1 MSSFQNSHIDLEI
14 ISGDRHYRR
23 SDVSGEED
31 SSSCDYDYDFHS
43 AVRSFC
49 GEFETADDDD
59 LGGDETYSDSEASR
73 SAGGSPEKD
82 CRICHLG
89 LESNRHECGD
99 PMVLGCSCK
108 DDLGYVHKQCADTWF
123 KIKGNKTCEICRCI
137 AQNFSKVANEI
148 DQTLTTVETNVD
160 DVEAGNIST
169 VVATSDSDDRRF
181 WRGNRFLNFLL
192 TCMVCAFVISWF
204 FHFNLPSQQ

>member
-1 MSSFQNSHIDLEI
+1 MSSYEISHIDLENG
-14 ISGDRHYRR
+14 SGERHYRR
-23 SDVSGEED
+23 SDVSGED

-49 GEFETADDDD
+49 GEFEIADDLDD
-59 LGGDETYSDSEASR
+59 DSVSASESEPSDSMEV
-73 SAGGSPEKD
+73 SPEKD

-89 LESNRHECGD
+89 LESSRHECGD

-123 KIKGNKTCEICRCI
+123 KIKGNKTCEICRSI
-137 AQNFSKVANEI
+137 AQNFSKVDNEI
-148 DQTLTTVETNVD
+148 DQTTTVETNVD
-160 DVEAGNIST
+160 DVEAGNTST

-204 FHFNLPSQQ
+204 FHFNLPSKQ

>member
-1 MSSFQNSHIDLEI
+1 MSSFEISHVDLENG
-14 ISGDRHYRR
+14 SGERHYRR
-23 SDVSGEED
+23 SDVSDIGED

-49 GEFETADDDD
+49 GEFEIPDSDDD
-59 LGGDETYSDSEASR
+59 LESESEL
-73 SAGGSPEKD
+73 SGSIGGSPEKD

-89 LESNRHECGD
+89 LESSRLECGD
-99 PMVLGCSCK
+99 PMILGCSCK
-108 DDLGYVHKQCADTWF
+108 DDLGYVHKQCAETWF
-123 KIKGNKTCEICRCI
+123 KIKGNKTCEICRSI
-137 AQNFSKVANEI
+137 ALNFSKVANEV
-148 DQTLTTVETNVD
+148 DQTATETNVD
-160 DVEAGNIST
+160 DVEAGNAST

-192 TCMVCAFVISWF
+192 TCMVSAFVISWF

>member
-1 MSSFQNSHIDLEI
+1 MSSFEISHLDLENG
-14 ISGDRHYRR
+14 SGDQRHYRQ
-23 SDVSGEED
+23 SDVSEFGED

-49 GEFETADDDD
+49 GEFEFPD
-59 LGGDETYSDSEASR
+59 LEDLSESESETSR
-73 SAGGSPEKD
+73 SSPEEKD

-89 LESNRHECGD
+89 LESSRRECGD

-108 DDLGYVHKQCADTWF
+108 DDLGYVHKQCAETWF
-123 KIKGNKTCEICRCI
+123 KIKGDKTCEICRSI
-137 AQNFSKVANEI
+137 ALNFSKAGNDI
-148 DQTLTTVETNVD
+148 DQTTTIETTVS
-160 DVEAGNIST
+160 DVEAGNSST
-169 VVATSDSDDRRF
+169 VVATIDSDDRRF

-192 TCMVCAFVISWF
+192 TCMVSAFVISWF

>member
-1 MSSFQNSHIDLEI
+1 MSSYEISHIDLEN
-14 ISGDRHYRR
+14 GAGERHYRR
-23 SDVSGEED
+23 SDVSGED

-49 GEFETADDDD
+49 GEFEIADDLDD
-59 LGGDETYSDSEASR
+59 DSISASESDPSDSMGVSDER
-73 SAGGSPEKD
+73 D

-89 LESNRHECGD
+89 LESSRHECGD

-123 KIKGNKTCEICRCI
+123 KIKGNKTCEICRSI
-137 AQNFSKVANEI
+137 AQNFSKGDNEI
-148 DQTLTTVETNVD
+148 DQTTVETNVD
-160 DVEAGNIST
+160 DVEAGNTST

-204 FHFNLPSQQ
+204 FHFNLPSKQ

>member
-1 MSSFQNSHIDLEI
+1 MSSYEISHIDLENG
-14 ISGDRHYRR
+14 SGERQYRP
-23 SDVSGEED
+23 SDVSGED

-49 GEFETADDDD
+49 GEFEIADDLD
-59 LGGDETYSDSEASR
+59 DETDTESVASGSIR
-73 SAGGSPEKD
+73 GSPEKD

-89 LESNRHECGD
+89 LESSRHECGD

-123 KIKGNKTCEICRCI
+123 KIKGNKTCEICRSI
-137 AQNFSKVANEI
+137 AQNFFKVDNEI
-148 DQTLTTVETNVD
+148 GQTTVETNVD
-160 DVEAGNIST
+160 DVEAGNT
-169 VVATSDSDDRRF
+169 PTMLATSDSDDRRLC
-181 WRGNRFLNFLL
+181 RGNRFLNFLL

-204 FHFNLPSQQ
+204 FHFNLPSHK

>member
-1 MSSFQNSHIDLEI
+1 MSSYEISHIDLENG
-14 ISGDRHYRR
+14 SGEHHYRR
-23 SDVSGEED
+23 SDVSEIGED

-49 GEFETADDDD
+49 GEFEIADE
-59 LGGDETYSDSEASR
+59 LHDELESESESEHSGSFR
-73 SAGGSPEKD
+73 VSPEKD

-89 LESNRHECGD
+89 LESSRHECGD

-123 KIKGNKTCEICRCI
+123 KIKGNKTCEICRSI
-137 AQNFSKVANEI
+137 AQNFSKAANET
-148 DQTLTTVETNVD
+148 DQTTVETNVN
-160 DVEAGNIST
+160 DVEAGNTTT